1 MSLEEE
7 DKWTLRD
14 ILVPLVR
21 LLWKISKVLSGV
33 NVLGVFLI
41 QLADEDL
48 SSFFKLLFVGGGN

>member
-21 LLWKISKVLSGV
+21 LLWKISKVLSSV

-41 QLADEDL
+41 QLADEDV